1 MGALQRKQL
10 SATGIA
16 QSLEKAERYRLLN
29 DPAQAD
35 SIYRDILAVDPDH
48 QGALR
53 GLVLALTDQL
63 GTNNGRGKA
72 LEVRDAIGQFADP
85 FDRTYYMGVVYERE
99 SRALLERPTAVRSAA
114 YDGFRQA
121 MECFERAEALRP
133 GNVDAVLRWNS
144 CARSIEREK
153 LGPEPPALELPLE

>member
-1 MGALQRKQL
+1 MGALQRKQI

-16 QSLEKAERYRLLN
+16 QSLEKAERYRLLHE
-29 DPAQAD
+29 PSQAE
-35 SIYRDILAVDPDH
+35 SICRDILEADRANQH
-48 QGALR
+48 ALR
-53 GLVLALTDQL
+53 ALVLALTDQL

-121 MECFERAEALRP
+121 MECYERAEALRP
-133 GNVDAVLRWNS
+133 GHVDAILRWNS
-144 CARSIEREK
+144 CTRAIESER
-153 LGPEPPALELPLE
+153 LEPAEPQRELPLE